1 MKNEKNDNTKEEYM
15 NYYETD
21 LKESV
26 ITYRNNN
33 FVKKYIE
40 DIRNIKK
47 LDEEMINNISN
58 MCNDNKM
65 KIIAAYNDIVDAFS
79 NFIINIEIILFEK
92 N

>member
-1 MKNEKNDNTKEEYM
+1 MKNGKNDNMKTEYM

-21 LKESV
+21 LKESI

-33 FVKKYIE
+33 LVKKYIE

-79 NFIINIEIILFEK
+79 NFILTLK
-92 N
+92 